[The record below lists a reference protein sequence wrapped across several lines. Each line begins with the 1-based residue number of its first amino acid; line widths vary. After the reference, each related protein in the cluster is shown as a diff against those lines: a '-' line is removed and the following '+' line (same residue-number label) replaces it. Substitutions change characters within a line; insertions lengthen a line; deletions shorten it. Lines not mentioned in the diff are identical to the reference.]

1 MGIPAYMWLRDDGG
15 SMIRGSSTVDGR
27 EGSIEIIGFGHG
39 LNLPVDGQSGKITGP
54 RMHSPMHI
62 EKAFDA
68 ATPYLYKAVAT
79 GQTLESANV
88 RWYRINDAGREEEY
102 FSMSLEDVRITGI
115 NPVMPNIKTAGA
127 SQINHIE
134 SISLLY
140 ERITWHYK
148 DGNIRFT
155 DSWLDR

>member
-1 MGIPAYMWLRDDGG
+1 
-15 SMIRGSSTVDGR
+15 
-27 EGSIEIIGFGHG
+27 
-39 LNLPVDGQSGKITGP
+39 
-54 RMHSPMHI
+54 
-62 EKAFDA
+62 
-68 ATPYLYKAVAT
+68 
-79 GQTLESANV
+79 V

-102 FSMSLEDVRITGI
+102 FSMLLEDVRITGI
-115 NPVMPNIKTAGA
+115 NPVMPNIKTTGE